1 MLIAWTTGVKC
12 LDAIIEA
19 EGHDRVF
26 GLFLPLFLNPVSPS
40 LGISQ
45 QRTCIFDF
53 CRGFRDEVRFRSFLW
68 FRILPRVLPR
78 CWIILGTG
86 IRGGTNAKLQWPGHC
101 RRIHERRPGI

>member
-53 CRGFRDEVRFRSFLW
+53 CRGFRDEVSVSLFSLVSDPSSGPPEVLDYSWYWNPWWHQCQAAVARA
-68 FRILPRVLPR
+68 LPK
-78 CWIILGTG
+78 
-86 IRGGTNAKLQWPGHC
+86 NS
-101 RRIHERRPGI
+101 